1 MELVAEWKASG
12 ETARE
17 FGAPHGIGSE
27 MLYRWAEAER
37 KTKKENVPAFIQV
50 QSAGRRRVG
59 AVEIVLAG
67 GRVVVVREAVDAE
80 LLLSVVEALE
90 SAC

>member
-17 FGAPHGIGSE
+17 FGAPHGIAPE
-27 MLYRWAEAER
+27 MLYRWAEAKR
-37 KTKKENVPAFIQV
+37 KTKKQSAPAFVQV
-50 QSAGRRRVG
+50 QAERRGRAG
-59 AVEIVLAG
+59 AVEVVLAG

-80 LLLSVVEALE
+80 LLRSVVEALE
-90 SAC
+90 STC